1 MKRVISIPTRYSTP
15 AQKVAFIAGAVYF
28 VTALAGF
35 ALIGVGHFP
44 LLPKATLIIFGINP
58 LHNSLHMAVA
68 LVWIYCARSHEL
80 AKRSLVIIGVTFGLL
95 TITGML
101 NLLGFL
107 GVNGI
112 SDPDNFLH
120 LLTAMVALYFG
131 TAGADSAKGAALAS
145 SAVGDRPAQRSWWD

>member
-1 MKRVISIPTRYSTP
+1 MKSVISIPTRYSTP

-80 AKRSLVIIGVTFGLL
+80 AKKSLVIIGITFGLL
-95 TITGML
+95 TITGR
-101 NLLGFL
+101 
-107 GVNGI
+107 VQPVI
-112 SDPDNFLH
+112 A
-120 LLTAMVALYFG
+120 TA
-131 TAGADSAKGAALAS
+131 
-145 SAVGDRPAQRSWWD
+145 AV